1 MKNNTISYL
10 LIILGGLIAFYA
22 KAETQQNVYVLIIGI
37 IVLMLGVYRLTTT
50 IPSKKNKNESEVFN
64 DEEE

>member
-22 KAETQQNVYVLIIGI
+22 NAETQQNVYVLIIGI

-50 IPSKKNKNESEVFN
+50 IPSKKNKNEVFN